1 MMFHHHLAKIFRF
14 FPTTKQASQN
24 DGIFRCYATPCEKG
38 TYQLIKEPF
47 LKRRPDHLP
56 KTRWTSGFLRRAT
69 PGCCRKI
76 LRSFSWCNG
85 TINWEGGT
93 MSWMRLNYIPPVDVS
108 VKHIPLETRP
118 DLRENFDQQIL
129 RTLTS
134 GWREQSRR
142 PSGSWRSWSR
152 DTPNITRS
160 FTQVRPEC
168 ALEIETAG
176 RMAHLPR
183 HHSSLVRKGATN
195 PRIRLPVWLGL
206 RMAMFEIPL
215 LWISV

>member
-1 MMFHHHLAKIFRF
+1 MLRY
-14 FPTTKQASQN
+14 T
-24 DGIFRCYATPCEKG
+24 DEKG
-38 TYQLIKEPF
+38 NIGSRIIFHSPVDQWVFAPCYTWL
-47 LKRRPDHLP
+47 LP
-56 KTRWTSGFLRRAT
+56 
-69 PGCCRKI
+69 KI
-76 LRSFSWCNG
+76 LRSFSW
-85 TINWEGGT
+85 
-93 MSWMRLNYIPPVDVS
+93 SWMRLNYIPPVDVS
-108 VKHIPLETRP
+108 VKHSHWSRDPP
-118 DLRENFDQQIL
+118 PREFRSSLL

-142 PSGSWRSWSR
+142 PSGSWWSCSR
-152 DTPNITRS
+152 TPPKITRS

-183 HHSSLVRKGATN
+183 HHSSLVQKGATK
-195 PRIRLPVWLGL
+195 PRIRLPVRLGL